1 LWGRK
6 RHVLVDTEGNL
17 LALLVT
23 DARRSDRDGA
33 LLLLQLYRG
42 AYPELVQIW
51 GDSHYGADLADEVRA
66 RFGII
71 LEAVRKAVGQ
81 RGFVPLPR
89 RWVVERTFGWFM
101 RCRRLVRD
109 YERETVYSEAWIHL
123 AMIHRALKY
132 LYPTS
137 GSPRPY
143 QRRPAA

>member
-1 LWGRK
+1 M
-6 RHVLVDTEGNL
+6 LVDTEGNL
-17 LALLVT
+17 LALLVM

-33 LLLLQLYRG
+33 LLLLQLDRG

-51 GDSHYGADLADEVRA
+51 GDSHYGGELAAEVQA

-89 RWVVERTFGWFM
+89 RWVVERTFGWFV

-109 YERETVYSEAWIHL
+109 YEREPTYSEAWILL

-132 LYPTS
+132 LYPAR
-137 GSPRPY
+137 GSYRPY
-143 QRRPAA
+143 QRRQVA